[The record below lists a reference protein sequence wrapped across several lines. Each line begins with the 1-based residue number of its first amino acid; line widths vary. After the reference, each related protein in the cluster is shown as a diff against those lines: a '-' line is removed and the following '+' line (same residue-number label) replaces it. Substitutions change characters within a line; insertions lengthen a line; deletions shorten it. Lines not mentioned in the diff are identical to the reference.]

1 MGNYKTIRTA
11 FQMKLQKVLA
21 KGQLNLRY
29 SCLSEDNKKL
39 NLELFYFYSTNI
51 LVLTIGKLKKYI
63 LNLGNPMTLC

>member
-29 SCLSEDNKKL
+29 SCLSEDNRKL

-63 LNLGNPMTLC
+63 